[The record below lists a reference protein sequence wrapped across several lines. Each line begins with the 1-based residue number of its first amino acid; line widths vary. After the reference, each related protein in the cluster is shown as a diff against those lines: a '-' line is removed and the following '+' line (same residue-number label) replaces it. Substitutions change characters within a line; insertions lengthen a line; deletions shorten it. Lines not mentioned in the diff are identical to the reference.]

1 MMQKAHVRAT
11 SQYPDWGTNLGPRRS
26 LAVRKAELG
35 YDRTKLKI
43 HHRHPALL
51 RRSECAGPN
60 AEQWLTDLHLQGR
73 DRMLHS
79 GAALN
84 HPHTTQRNTHRDTH
98 SERKP

>member
-1 MMQKAHVRAT
+1 M
-11 SQYPDWGTNLGPRRS
+11 
-26 LAVRKAELG
+26 RKAELG

-60 AEQWLTDLHLQGR
+60 AEQWLTDLHLLGR

-84 HPHTTQRNTHRDTH
+84 HPRTTQRNTRGHIQQAKVLENLICLHKVT
-98 SERKP
+98 SNYEMIWW